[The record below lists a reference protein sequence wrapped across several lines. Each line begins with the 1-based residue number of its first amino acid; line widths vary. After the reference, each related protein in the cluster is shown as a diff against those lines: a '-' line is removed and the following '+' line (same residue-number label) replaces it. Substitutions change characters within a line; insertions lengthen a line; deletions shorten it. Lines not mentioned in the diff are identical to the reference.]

1 MALRSWLFSVR
12 RACLILSVRQ
22 KKHMP
27 THKRQIGKQFL
38 NDMQRTRE
46 LFSILVEHGS
56 SRYDPK
62 NPGIPY
68 GTPRPLRNVDKR
80 DMASFLFLEAAA
92 KFEGFCAQAF
102 ADEVASWYEITLP
115 RADFVMG
122 SSDNGT
128 ERTFGWSDPNR
139 LEKRGANV
147 FPAYRFFG
155 DFKNKITPAVFTRLE
170 QAKKIRNR
178 IAHDPTMAR
187 EPIDKLATALG
198 VPTAGMSIGR
208 LLL

>member
-1 MALRSWLFSVR
+1 M
-12 RACLILSVRQ
+12 
-22 KKHMP
+22 K
-27 THKRQIGKQFL
+27 
-38 NDMQRTRE
+38 RTRE

-62 NPGIPY
+62 AP
-68 GTPRPLRNVDKR
+68 GTPHGTPKPLRNVDKR
-80 DMASFLFLEAAA
+80 DLASFLFLEAAA

-102 ADEVASWYEITLP
+102 ADEVTSWYGITLP

-128 ERTFGWSDPNR
+128 ERTFGWSSPYQ
-139 LEKRGANV
+139 LEKRGSNI

-155 DFKNKITPAVFTRLE
+155 AFKNKITPAVFVRLE

-187 EPIDKLATALG
+187 EPINNLATELS

-208 LLL
+208 LLLEYPTGTGLADRYFFVFIKAFEDCAVAYMR